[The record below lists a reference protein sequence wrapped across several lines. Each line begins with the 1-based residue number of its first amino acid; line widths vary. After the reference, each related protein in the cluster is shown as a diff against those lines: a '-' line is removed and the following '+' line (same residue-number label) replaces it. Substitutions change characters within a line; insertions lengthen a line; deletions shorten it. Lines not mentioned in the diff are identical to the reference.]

1 MHGMKDRMLFIFI
14 YNWHFGHVIGPS
26 AFSYKHVTNAQLF
39 IYDQMDRCNALT
51 VAWCRQSTE
60 QGSDCSRCRGP
71 RHRPPRA
78 SPQPSPSPPAA
89 TATTTPPPPS
99 TAATAATAAQWWRRW
114 PQLQHRPGGG
124 VPADRGEPGH
134 QVSAI
139 RYKMWT
145 ADL

>member
-1 MHGMKDRMLFIFI
+1 MLFIFMLYTFI
-14 YNWHFGHVIGPS
+14 TGSGHVIGPS
-26 AFSYKHVTNAQLF
+26 AFSCKDVTTAQLF

-78 SPQPSPSPPAA
+78 SPQPSPAPPAA
-89 TATTTPPPPS
+89 AATTTPPPPS
-99 TAATAATAAQWWRRW
+99 TAAATAATATQWWRRW